1 MPGFPGC
8 FVLLHCNDN
17 YYVFL
22 DYTDVLNVRS
32 SGSADPMAH
41 VEAVCAPM
49 KLGVIFY
56 NRDNAILNES
66 TIERLWRQ

>member
-1 MPGFPGC
+1 
-8 FVLLHCNDN
+8 
-17 YYVFL
+17 
-22 DYTDVLNVRS
+22 
-32 SGSADPMAH
+32 MAH
-41 VEAVCAPM
+41 AEAVCAPM